1 MIISPTPQ
9 ITFQIPWRTFQK
21 RFIVS
26 KWHFQSQVSVNAFWY
41 FYFYGVEFRSLN
53 HLKPFSEESPGNV
66 SPLVADPGLWS
77 TSSIVVAH
85 RLSCS
90 RACGIFLDQESNL
103 CLMHWQADSLPLSHQ
118 GSPLQFLL
126 LLLTFSFLFYFGV
139 QLINKVMS
147 VSVVQQSDSVIHTH
161 VSSLFQ
167 ILFPFRLSQNI
178 KQRSLCYI
186 IGPCWL
192 CFKQSSVHMSVPNS

>member
-1 MIISPTPQ
+1 MFFKLFEKSL
-9 ITFQIPWRTFQK
+9 
-21 RFIVS
+21 FIWFCWVFMAARAFLS
-26 KWHFQSQVSVNAFWY
+26 LQVRAALQLRCTGF
-41 FYFYGVEFRSLN
+41 SLWW
-53 HLKPFSEESPGNV
+53 L
-66 SPLVADPGLWS
+66 LLLWS
-77 TSSIVVAH
+77 TGSGAHGLQSLWPTGSVVVAPGLQSIGSILVAH
-85 RLSCS
+85 RRGCPM
-90 RACGIFLDQESNL
+90 AYEIFPDHGSNL